1 MALDA
6 SDIARLGKRAQQ
18 QILAELA
25 IRAVKQE
32 EAKKPN
38 KYRNKKVESCLE
50 DGTPHTFDSVREFDF
65 YQDLL
70 IRKRAGQISN
80 LRVQVP
86 FELIPKQKRSDGTI
100 ERACSYVADFVY
112 DENGKTVVVDAKGV
126 RTKDYKIKRKLML
139 WIHGISIVEV

>member
-25 IRAVKQE
+25 IRAVKE

-112 DENGKTVVVDAKGV
+112 DENGKTVVVDTKGV